1 MMIHAMPDTAS
12 PFPACRNFF
21 RCNHALTY
29 IIAVLSLRLL
39 MNQAYQNGLY
49 GCAEDLKKAL
59 ENYEK
64 AAAKGHDI
72 SKMRMIAIR
81 KQLAAAEKEA
91 EEEEGGK
98 KGGKKSK
105 KK

>member
-1 MMIHAMPDTAS
+1 
-12 PFPACRNFF
+12 
-21 RCNHALTY
+21 
-29 IIAVLSLRLL
+29 

-49 GCAEDLKKAL
+49 GCAEDLNKAL

-91 EEEEGGK
+91 DEEAGK
-98 KGGKKSK
+98 KGGKKNK